1 MPTLHLD
8 PPVVYVPVFSLVHL
22 AQHLLLVLQQ
32 GREDVFKLRNV
43 RIEQVVLC
51 QCRVNGHRGRS
62 TLEGGLDSLVYQTEG
77 WGEMRA
83 ASDI

>member
-1 MPTLHLD
+1 MYLCSAL
-8 PPVVYVPVFSLVHL
+8 SI
-22 AQHLLLVLQQ
+22 LLSTSSSVLQQ